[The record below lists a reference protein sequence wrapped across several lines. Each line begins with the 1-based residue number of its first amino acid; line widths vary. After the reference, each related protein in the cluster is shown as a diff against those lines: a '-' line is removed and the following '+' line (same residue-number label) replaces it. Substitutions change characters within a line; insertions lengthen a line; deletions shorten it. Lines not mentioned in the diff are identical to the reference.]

1 METRRAMGRALR
13 ASIARDNVAE
23 RFAAAVSSARSEDLS
38 GIADEAERHGVP
50 GYVARA
56 DKMTGGLLPPEV
68 AEDVADA
75 GRAALFAHLVALAE
89 LEQIAAAFARAGIRW
104 LIVKGPVLAEMLHG
118 RPELRSYRDVD
129 LLVDP
134 AHLDAALQALGENDG
149 DVLDRNWTLLLREMK
164 GELHVEMPAGTMID
178 LHWDLFNE
186 RSRRD
191 RHSVPFDR
199 LHARSVE
206 MAVGRTKVRTL
217 DPLDTLVYVALHTMA
232 SGADRLVWIKDLDLA
247 ATAAQPWAGDLPE
260 RIEEWG
266 AELIVP
272 CALSRVDAALG
283 PHERSLPTGGER
295 LGDRTWMWICRAAW
309 KASPVEQQHGD
320 ASLGRLVARSVRPD
334 AASSLRALAHKSRRA
349 AKGGPR
355 SLDERRLGAAHP
367 SSGFYPS
374 GGEAARRAFLQAVG
388 QGGT

>member
-1 METRRAMGRALR
+1 MGTRRAIGRALR
-13 ASIARDNVAE
+13 ASVAREHVTE
-23 RFAAAVSSARSEDLS
+23 RFAAAVSSARPEDLS
-38 GIADEAERHGVP
+38 GIAYEAERHGVP

-56 DKMTGGLLPPEV
+56 DGWAGGLLPPEE
-68 AEDVADA
+68 AEDVSAA
-75 GRAALFAHLVALAE
+75 GRTAVFAHLAALAD
-89 LEQIAAAFARAGIRW
+89 LEQVAAAFARADVRW

-118 RPELRSYRDVD
+118 RPELRSYSDVD

-134 AHLDAALQALGENDG
+134 ARLDAALRALDDIDG

-178 LHWDLFNE
+178 LHWDLFNA
-186 RSRRD
+186 RARRA

-206 MAVGRTKVRTL
+206 TSVGRTKVRTL

-247 ATAAQPWAGDLPE
+247 ASAAMPWASDLPA

-272 CALSRVDAALG
+272 AALSRVDAALG
-283 PHERSLPTGGER
+283 RRERTLLTRGER
-295 LGDRTWMWICRAAW
+295 VGDKAWMWLCRAAW
-309 KASPVEQQHGD
+309 KASPVEQQNGE
-320 ASLGRLVARSVRPD
+320 ASLGRLIARSVRHD
-334 AASSLRALAHKSRRA
+334 AASSMRALAHKSRML
-349 AKGGPR
+349 AKEGPK
-355 SLDERRLGAAHP
+355 SYDERRLGAAHP
-367 SSGFYPS
+367 GSVLYPG
-374 GGEAARRAFLQAVG
+374 GGEAQRQAFLQAVG